1 MVQQK
6 LIMKHPKKMSV
17 KGRMNTIIYLTF
29 WWMLP
34 VVVCDGWVEVVARKR
49 CCVQRN
55 LQWHGRDAAIIEHK
69 TNDNMTKKTGS
80 PLNTTINH
88 RSGEG
93 VDNKTYVKQKIG
105 TKVQRKTLKCKRKW
119 KSVDHHGGRI
129 KTVHDGQW
137 TIITVMQGVWVGW
150 SNC

>member
-34 VVVCDGWVEVVARKR
+34 VVVCDGWVEVVAQKR

-69 TNDNMTKKTGS
+69 N
-80 PLNTTINH
+80 
-88 RSGEG
+88 E
-93 VDNKTYVKQKIG
+93 
-105 TKVQRKTLKCKRKW
+105 
-119 KSVDHHGGRI
+119 
-129 KTVHDGQW
+129 
-137 TIITVMQGVWVGW
+137 
-150 SNC
+150 

>member
-1 MVQQK
+1 MNK
-6 LIMKHPKKMSV
+6 LMNKMLAV
-17 KGRMNTIIYLTF
+17 RMNTIIYLTF

-105 TKVQRKTLKCKRKW
+105 AKVQRKTLKWKRK
-119 KSVDHHGGRI
+119 
-129 KTVHDGQW
+129 
-137 TIITVMQGVWVGW
+137 
-150 SNC
+150 